1 MMYDIQMKNDISS
14 GAVLTVRFPEDDI
27 DKKAL
32 YTIQSDQ
39 PKFLVPFLLRNVDG
53 YAECTYQLGMRS
65 ELRHR
70 FGSHP
75 SQEYVKFWTH
85 ILQPLLDCDDW
96 FLKPSSFVLDTNY
109 LYVDRSG
116 AVISYIYI
124 PCKTE
129 CMEAG
134 ALKAMVTE
142 LSNKNSTDDQRLENQ
157 VWRALAQDFQP
168 RNFLQMLSES
178 MSTPSPT
185 DEERLYAAHMTPAP
199 QLANHSREQQQVQQV
214 DRASAS
220 APVPGHVPSSSRV
233 NDIQISLPNES
244 KKKKGL
250 FGSKKE
256 KSPKQDK
263 PEKKGIWGS
272 KSKNKQGEIV
282 LGAAG
287 EFAQYVPP
295 KQQHTPAP
303 SPVYAAAVGAEDG
316 VTQIME
322 EAEAGVPYLRLV
334 GDDSLPRS
342 ILVPIQ
348 PGCSFTIGRFDV
360 SVGQKQS
367 NFEFDKRT
375 KAVSRHHAVIERLQT
390 GEYHLK
396 DLASSAGTFL
406 NGARLT
412 PNMSYPISR
421 NDRISFGTCGAD
433 YIWEG

>member
-1 MMYDIQMKNDISS
+1 MMYNIQMKNDISS

-39 PKFLVPFLLRNVDG
+39 PEFLVPFLLRNVDG

-70 FGSHP
+70 FGSHS

-124 PCKTE
+124 PCKAE
-129 CMEAG
+129 CMETG

-142 LSNKNSTDDQRLENQ
+142 LSNKNSTNDQRLENQ

-168 RNFLQMLSES
+168 RNFLQMLSEC
-178 MSTPSPT
+178 MPTPLPT
-185 DEERLYAAHMTPAP
+185 DAGRLYAAHMTPAP
-199 QLANHSREQQQVQQV
+199 QPANQPGEQQVQQA

-220 APVPGHVPSSSRV
+220 APVPDPVPSSSRV
-233 NDIQISLPNES
+233 NDIQIALPNEL

-263 PEKKGIWGS
+263 SEKKGIWGS
-272 KSKNKQGEIV
+272 KSKSKQEEIV

-287 EFAQYVPP
+287 EFVQYVPP
-295 KQQHTPAP
+295 KQQHTPALN
-303 SPVYAAAVGAEDG
+303 PVYAPAVGAEDG

-322 EAEAGVPYLRLV
+322 EVAAGVPCLRLV

-342 ILVPIQ
+342 IPVPIQ

-367 NFEFDKRT
+367 SFEFDKRT